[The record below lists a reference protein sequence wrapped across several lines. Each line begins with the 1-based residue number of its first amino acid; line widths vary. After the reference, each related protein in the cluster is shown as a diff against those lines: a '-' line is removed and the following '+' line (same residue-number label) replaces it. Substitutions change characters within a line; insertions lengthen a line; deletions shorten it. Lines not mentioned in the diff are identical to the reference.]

1 MFSCYHWIPE
11 LLTSSIFCCSNI
23 SQTICTVSSL
33 IRPLC
38 VFQKLLN
45 WRDAFQA
52 VTSWTDAFVPQ
63 PDSEPADTSEDS
75 DSDFEGVGAASASK

>member
-1 MFSCYHWIPE
+1 M
-11 LLTSSIFCCSNI
+11 
-23 SQTICTVSSL
+23 
-33 IRPLC
+33 
-38 VFQKLLN
+38 FQKLLN